1 MTTLQYVMS
10 SIHFWSPRLLSA
22 LLPLLLLAAACRQEP
37 EDRDPPPL
45 PGEPVATTSDNEA
58 APGAA
63 VGTTYRRTVVF
74 MEMSPDSSM
83 LVPWDFVNRV
93 EAEGIRRS
101 TRGWLGRA
109 GEWRMFVEEDWT
121 TELTRAPWR
130 IVPRGS
136 ARLVVGL
143 GDALAELYFR
153 EGLRDL
159 SVRPGELVA
168 EWSGQLG
175 ETFRVLAGTAVLAG
189 VETQGLVLDAF
200 TARTTD
206 TDEFTELAFLAG
218 DDGFQLVLADVE
230 GAGPYRAW
238 ARHDSESYS
247 WPEVEVAWKETRTFE
262 RARRDVPVVWRI
274 DSSEPG
280 LSGEFEAVSSHLH
293 TLEGTG
299 ALLPVFGVYEVRGYV
314 DLETGRI
321 DVGGFLRYFQ
331 R

>member
-1 MTTLQYVMS
+1 M
-10 SIHFWSPRLLSA
+10 
-22 LLPLLLLAAACRQEP
+22 LPVFLAAGCRQEP
-37 EDRDPPPL
+37 EVRDRPPL
-45 PGEPVATTSDNEA
+45 PGEPTATTSDNEE
-58 APGAA
+58 APRTA
-63 VGTTYRRTVVF
+63 VGSTYRRTVVF
-74 MEMSPDSSM
+74 METSPDSS
-83 LVPWDFVNRV
+83 LFVPWDFVNRV

-121 TELTRAPWR
+121 TEPTRAPWR

-159 SVRPGELVA
+159 SVRPGEVVA
-168 EWSGQLG
+168 QWSGQRG
-175 ETFRVLAGTAVLAG
+175 ETFRLLTGTAVLAG

-200 TARTTD
+200 TARTTEA
-206 TDEFTELAFLAG
+206 DEFTELALLTG
-218 DDGFQLVLADVE
+218 DDGFQLVIADVE
-230 GAGPYRAW
+230 GVGPYRAW
-238 ARHDSESYS
+238 ARTDSESYS
-247 WPEVEVAWKETRTFE
+247 WTEVEVVWQETRTFE

-274 DSSEPG
+274 ESTDPV
-280 LSGEFEAVSSHLH
+280 LSGEFEALSSHLH

-299 ALLPVFGVYEVRGYV
+299 ALLPVFGVYEVGGYV
-314 DLETGRI
+314 DLESGRI
-321 DVGGFLRYFQ
+321 EVAGFLRYFQ

>member
-1 MTTLQYVMS
+1 M
-10 SIHFWSPRLLSA
+10 F
-22 LLPLLLLAAACRQEP
+22 
-37 EDRDPPPL
+37 
-45 PGEPVATTSDNEA
+45 
-58 APGAA
+58 
-63 VGTTYRRTVVF
+63 
-74 MEMSPDSSM
+74 
-83 LVPWDFVNRV
+83 VPWDFVNRV
-93 EAEGIRRS
+93 EADGIRRS
-101 TRGWLGRA
+101 ARGWLGRA

-143 GDALAELYFR
+143 DDAITEIYFR

-159 SVRPGELVA
+159 SVRPGEVVA
-168 EWSGQLG
+168 EWSGQRG
-175 ETFRVLAGTAVLAG
+175 ETFRLRAGTAVLAG

-206 TDEFTELAFLAG
+206 ADEFTELALLTG
-218 DDGFQLVLADVE
+218 DDGFQLVFADVE
-230 GAGPYRAW
+230 GMGLYRAW
-238 ARHDSESYS
+238 ARTDTESYS
-247 WPEVEVAWKETRTFE
+247 WSEVEVAWQESRTFE
-262 RARRDVPVVWRI
+262 RARRDVPVLWRI
-274 DSSEPG
+274 DAVEPE

-293 TLEGTG
+293 TPAGTG

-321 DVGGFLRYFQ
+321 DAAGFLRHFQ

>member
-1 MTTLQYVMS
+1 MKTLQY
-10 SIHFWSPRLLSA
+10 ITYHLHCRPPRLLSA
-22 LLPLLLLAAACRQEP
+22 LLPIFLAAGCRQEP
-37 EDRDPPPL
+37 EVRDLPPL
-45 PGEPVATTSDNEA
+45 PGEPIATTRDNEA
-58 APGAA
+58 ARQAA

-74 MEMSPDSSM
+74 METSPDSSM
-83 LVPWDFVNRV
+83 FVPWDFVNRV

-109 GEWRMFVEEDWT
+109 GEWRMFVDEDWT

-159 SVRPGELVA
+159 SVRPGEVVA
-168 EWSGQLG
+168 EWSGQRG
-175 ETFRVLAGTAVLAG
+175 ETFRLLTGTAVLAG

-206 TDEFTELAFLAG
+206 ADEFTELALLAG
-218 DDGFQLVLADVE
+218 DGGFQLVIADVE
-230 GAGPYRAW
+230 GVGPYRAW
-238 ARHDSESYS
+238 ARTDSGSYS
-247 WPEVEVAWKETRTFE
+247 WTEVEVGWQETRTFE

-274 DSSEPG
+274 DSTEPV

-299 ALLPVFGVYEVRGYV
+299 ALLPVFGVYEVHGYV
-314 DLETGRI
+314 DLEAERI
-321 DVGGFLRYFQ
+321 EVAGFLRYFQ